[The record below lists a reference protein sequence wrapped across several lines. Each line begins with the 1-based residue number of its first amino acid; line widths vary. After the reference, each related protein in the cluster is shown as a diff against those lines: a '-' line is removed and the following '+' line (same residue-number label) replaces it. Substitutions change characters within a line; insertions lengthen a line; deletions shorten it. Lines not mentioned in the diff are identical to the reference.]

1 LTLPAAFTGFATGST
16 PATIKVD
23 GAGNL
28 MNDSM
33 KVAGFPNNA
42 CPAQL
47 MQLSYDVAALRA
59 KVDAL
64 TPTAARTSR
73 SESPGAGSR

>member
-1 LTLPAAFTGFATGST
+1 
-16 PATIKVD
+16 
-23 GAGNL
+23 